1 MFLKLEKLDDFIEFF
16 LNARVSKEDGMEID
30 IVKRIV
36 LKSRSYVL
44 ESRSYGSYM
53 VIHISHTFKDDRR
66 FRSLEQTLWFSEDSE
81 YPGFENKV

>member
-16 LNARVSKEDGMEID
+16 LNARVSKEDGIEID

-36 LKSRSYVL
+36 LGSLSY
-44 ESRSYGSYM
+44 EPYYDYEPYM

-66 FRSLEQTLWFSEDSE
+66 FRSLEQTLWFSENLE
-81 YPGFENKV
+81 FENKV

>member
-16 LNARVSKEDGMEID
+16 LNARVSKEDGIEID

-36 LKSRSYVL
+36 LESPSYVL

-53 VIHISHTFKDDRR
+53 VIYISHTFKDDRR
-66 FRSLEQTLWFSEDSE
+66 FRSLEQTLWFSENLE
-81 YPGFENKV
+81 YPDFESKV

>member
-1 MFLKLEKLDDFIEFF
+1 MFLKLEELDDFIEFF
-16 LNARVSKEDGMEID
+16 LNAKVSKEDGIEID

-36 LKSRSYVL
+36 LKSRSY
-44 ESRSYGSYM
+44 GPYM